1 MSKQIFSKIAKIGEE
16 ARAAQPMKVSQQL
29 LKIKKSNIE
38 LNKNVTEFLLTSD
51 EKEISLS
58 SDQNRHNQAQDT

>member
-1 MSKQIFSKIAKIGEE
+1 
-16 ARAAQPMKVSQQL
+16 MKVSQQL